1 MWRFLSCLVG
11 SLGSGAALALLLGW
25 GIQHFLSDP
34 ADHPIGPSATAEL
47 RHVVRTANA
56 AVRPLPPPD
65 TAREAGSEARPATP
79 GGMPPAA
86 TAAAIDSVPAERV
99 GAATEDRKPDPPPA
113 TIAAAVAERS
123 AQATTAASR
132 PPAEALSDQ
141 EPAAAA
147 TGGGHESEQ
156 RPALLAASGPVVPP
170 TAAALPDQQPAVTA
184 TGGGHESEQ
193 RPALLAASGPVMAP
207 PAPAPVAAPQPTK
220 PADEPGPAAAAHIRI
235 HFRGSSAP
243 AREDARQ
250 LATWLTS
257 SGFGDT
263 QLRTTAHRT
272 QEAVVR
278 YFSKSDASAASLLAV
293 KLQKKTGSWHA
304 EDCSNYRKKPPAGTI
319 EVWPAD
325 IR

>member
-1 MWRFLSCLVG
+1 VWRFLSCLVG

-47 RHVVRTANA
+47 RHVVRTASA
-56 AVRPLPPPD
+56 AVRPLPPPE

-156 RPALLAASGPVVPP
+156 RPALLAASGPV
-170 TAAALPDQQPAVTA
+170 
-184 TGGGHESEQ
+184 
-193 RPALLAASGPVMAP
+193 MAP

-263 QLRTTAHRT
+263 QLRTTARRT

>member
-11 SLGSGAALALLLGW
+11 SLGSGAALALLLAW
-25 GIQHFLSDP
+25 GIQHFFAEP
-34 ADHPIGPSATAEL
+34 ADDPIRPPTTAEV
-47 RHVVRTANA
+47 RHVIRTTNA

-65 TAREAGSEARPATP
+65 ATREAGGELRPATP
-79 GGMPPAA
+79 RSMPPAA
-86 TAAAIDSVPAERV
+86 TAAATDSVPAERV
-99 GAATEDRKPDPPPA
+99 GAAIEDRKPEPPPD
-113 TIAAAVAERS
+113 TIAVTDAERS
-123 AQATTAASR
+123 AAAAGR
-132 PPAEALSDQ
+132 PPAEVQPDAQ
-141 EPAAAA
+141 PAATAA
-147 TGGGHESEQ
+147 GDAHESEQ
-156 RPALLAASGPVVPP
+156 RPALLAASE
-170 TAAALPDQQPAVTA
+170 PAM
-184 TGGGHESEQ
+184 
-193 RPALLAASGPVMAP
+193 PP

-235 HFRGSSAP
+235 HYRASSAP

-250 LATWLTS
+250 LATWLAS

-272 QEAVVR
+272 QEPVVR
-278 YFSKSDASAASLLAV
+278 YFSKNDAPAANLLAV

-325 IR
+325 IRARRA

>member
-99 GAATEDRKPDPPPA
+99 GAAIGDRKPDPPPA

-156 RPALLAASGPVVPP
+156 RPALLAASGPV
-170 TAAALPDQQPAVTA
+170 
-184 TGGGHESEQ
+184 
-193 RPALLAASGPVMAP
+193 MAP
-207 PAPAPVAAPQPTK
+207 PAPVAAPQPTE
-220 PADEPGPAAAAHIRI
+220 PADEAGPAAAAHIRI

-243 AREDARQ
+243 AREGARQ

-325 IR
+325 IRGRRA